1 MEAGAIAR
9 SEEATTGFNDSFT
22 FSRMALDRKSS
33 VNYSRD
39 GDILLHLIVRPEQQ
53 CLVLNENRNG
63 DWGKELRFPLS
74 TEEMEDA
81 VRARVWSE
89 AGSLFIRV
97 GSGESVAIPR
107 FAGLTEQDQL
117 KVPTGIYHRRSYLR
131 TPAAG
136 AAVTS
141 QPPSPLRAGDN
152 EAIAPPASAAPAPDL
167 LPRQFG
173 IEPGESAAGAVDYFD
188 RAFGI
193 RGWAF
198 EAHRPRF
205 PLRVHAM
212 CDGEELAI
220 SHAILPRPDLTQ
232 DGEHAP
238 NAGFAIAWQ
247 RFNLAQL
254 EAIAARSPGAA
265 IEIHANVGD
274 TRRPLA
280 NVYQPIPAS
289 MALEFVRAAQA
300 APPPTENILR
310 DYELIAES
318 GVFDA
323 DWYRYNFLHDHPQ
336 DALLHYLEVGEGQGY
351 PPNFYLDPE
360 KLNSEVRNSSGR
372 NPLAAYCEN
381 RGGTGQ
387 VSIHFD
393 EAWYVETYS
402 PEGALALADYLAKRH
417 ARNPNPYFDVAYYL
431 TANPDVAVVHD
442 PYEHFVR
449 FGVFEGRR
457 PSETLS
463 FTAERLSYPTEHN
476 PFLEH
481 LHNAARGE
489 TAAPVPALLTFE
501 QRLRDTPLFDYGHY
515 AAQHAQSLPEGVDPL
530 IHFVETGDRELLSP
544 NALFDASWYLRTYF
558 KRPPA
563 ETPFLHYLTIGER
576 NGLHPSPLFDPEW
589 YSRTYS
595 VPQEGALSHYL
606 ANRASN
612 QFAPNEYFDPAFYL
626 DTHPDIRAANIECF
640 GHWFSWG
647 IFENRRGSPRFDA
660 DYVWRRYLNNNR
672 SLNAFTYFMD
682 IGRKLGWQPV
692 PAETDATVHREIRH
706 NTAAS
711 PLFEE
716 LAEPSQFAPAP
727 SVKTFAFYL
736 PQFHAIAEND
746 EWWGTGFTEWR
757 NLPRGVPRFAGHY
770 QPRVPR
776 DLGFYELTGTEQLRR
791 HADLAQRMGITGFA
805 FYYYNF
811 NGHRLLEKPLDA
823 FVGDD
828 QITMPFSII
837 WANENWTRRWDGME
851 KDVLMRQDYR
861 DEDRPA
867 LVDDLA
873 RYLTHPRYHRIGGR
887 PILPIYRPDVIPDC
901 ANTIEAMRADFIAR
915 YGINPIFTMAQAF
928 GATDPRDYGFEGAF
942 EFPPHKVGA
951 ALPLLN
957 DTLEIFDVDYVG
969 QVRGYDAVVEESLSD
984 LPTGFP
990 IIKAAFPNWDN
1001 DARKQGS
1008 GLCFVGSTPQK
1019 FQTWVAGI
1027 ARFARQHPFF
1037 GEPLIFINAW
1047 NEWCEGAY
1055 LEPDCHYGF
1064 AYLNALS
1071 RGIRPEAPSV
1081 PEKAEKVV
1089 LVGHDAFPAGAQEHL
1104 IHWGRVFK
1112 RHFGSDTQFVLLS
1125 GGALVPRYREVADT
1139 FVADEHADPWGELR
1153 AHLLSLRERGY
1164 DRAVVNTTVAGTS
1177 TTLLAECGFKFVSLV
1192 HELPT
1197 IIRDYHLDEAYG
1209 ALRDNSLAVVYPNTF
1224 VGNAVQEAFGQP
1236 KHRAVI
1242 RAQGLYK
1249 QLVDV
1254 PDARAQVL
1262 AEMGLPEHT
1271 RLVLNIGYLDMRKG
1285 VDLFVQT
1292 AAEFART
1299 DPETHFIWVGKRD
1312 EKIWRWVSH
1321 DAEKRRV
1328 KNFHY
1333 LEYTPAVDRFLQACD
1348 VFFISSRE
1356 DPFPSVVLEALACGK
1371 PVVAFAGS
1379 GGHAAILDRP
1389 ELGEA
1394 VAYLEVQAAKDAIRR
1409 QLAPGIDAPELQEAR
1424 KRFIS
1429 TEYNF
1434 EEYVADVAA
1443 LIDPQ
1448 RPRVSVIVPSYN
1460 YAHYMEARLSSIFNQ
1475 TAPVFEII
1483 VLDDCSKDS
1492 AADVARS
1499 VAHEHLRSVEV
1510 IENERNSG
1518 NVFRQWKKGLDLA
1531 RGDYIWIAEADDVA
1545 NPRFLERAVDALN
1558 RHPDAVFA
1566 FSDSHALDADGAL
1579 MYESY
1584 KGYYSAL
1591 GDHGLE
1597 KDAVYPTREFLRRFL
1612 GARNLV
1618 LNASAVVWRTDRL
1631 RRAFETLKDEAF
1643 KYTCAG
1649 DWRVYIEGALQDGE
1663 ILYIADPLN
1672 GHRRHDDSVTHALK
1686 KDAHLKEIQN
1696 IHAVL
1701 RRTFKDDR
1709 ALGKELDGA
1718 IADLKKHWEM

>member
-1 MEAGAIAR
+1 MSR
-9 SEEATTGFNDSFT
+9 SEQVAIGFNDSFT
-22 FSRMALDRKSS
+22 FSRSALDRKLS

-39 GDILLHLIVRPEQQ
+39 GDILLHMIVRPEQQ

-74 TEEMEDA
+74 AEEIEDA
-81 VRARVWSE
+81 VRARVWAE
-89 AGSLFIRV
+89 DGALFLRV
-97 GSGESVAIPR
+97 GTGESIAIPR
-107 FAGLTEQDQL
+107 FAGVTEQDHL
-117 KVPTGIYHRRSYLR
+117 KVPAGIYHRRSYLR
-131 TPAAG
+131 TPAEPGQA
-136 AAVTS
+136 
-141 QPPSPLRAGDN
+141 
-152 EAIAPPASAAPAPDL
+152 AAPAPRPADNDAAPVRAEAPGPEQ
-167 LPRQFG
+167 LPRQIG
-173 IEPGESAAGAVDYFD
+173 ADPGQIAAGAVDYFD

-193 RGWAF
+193 RGWVF
-198 EAHRPRF
+198 EIGRPRF
-205 PLRVHAM
+205 PVKVHAM
-212 CDGEELAI
+212 CDGEELAA
-220 SHAILPRPDLTQ
+220 SYAIMPRSDLAPEGQ
-232 DGEHAP
+232 PAP
-238 NAGFAIAWQ
+238 NAGFGIAWQ
-247 RFNLAQL
+247 RFGLARL
-254 EAIAARSPGAA
+254 EAIAARAPGAVIA
-265 IEIHANVGD
+265 VHATVGGA
-274 TRRPLA
+274 RRPLQ
-280 NVYQPIPAS
+280 NVYQPIPVN

-300 APPPTENILR
+300 APTPADSTLR
-310 DYELIAES
+310 DYEVIAES
-318 GVFDA
+318 GLFDWA
-323 DWYRYNFLHDHPQ
+323 WYRHKFLHDHPQ
-336 DALLHYLEVGEGQGY
+336 DALLHYLDVGASQGY

-360 KLNSEVRNSSGR
+360 KLNSEVRNAAGR
-372 NPLAAYCEN
+372 NPLADYCEHPD
-381 RGGTGQ
+381 GGGRA
-387 VSIHFD
+387 SIHFD
-393 EAWYVETYS
+393 EPWYVATYA
-402 PEGALALADYLAKRH
+402 PQGAVPLADYLANRH
-417 ARNPNPYFDVAYYL
+417 SRNPNRHFDIGYYL
-431 TANPDVAVVHD
+431 AENPDVAVVPD
-442 PYEHFVR
+442 PYEHFVN

-457 PSETLS
+457 PSEALR
-463 FTAERLSYPTEHN
+463 FAAESLADPAHN
-476 PFLEH
+476 PFVEH
-481 LHNAARGE
+481 LRGAGSAAAGP
-489 TAAPVPALLTFE
+489 AAPTPAPVSFE
-501 QRLRDTPLFDYGHY
+501 ERLRGSALFDYGHY
-515 AAQHAQSLPEGVDPL
+515 AGQHAQALPEGLDPL
-530 IHFVETGDRELLSP
+530 VHFVETGDRELLSP
-544 NALFDASWYLRTYF
+544 NALFDPEWYLRTYF

-563 ETPFLHYLTIGER
+563 ETPFFHYLTIGER

-595 VPQEGALSHYL
+595 VPQEGALGHYL

-612 QFAPNEYFDPAFYL
+612 QFAPNEFFDPSYYL

-647 IFENRRGSPRFDA
+647 IFENRRGSAQFDA

-682 IGRKLGWQPV
+682 IGRKIGWQPV
-692 PAETDATVHREIRH
+692 PGENDATVHREIRQ
-706 NTAAS
+706 NTSAG

-716 LAEPSQFAPAP
+716 LQEPSRFAPSP
-727 SVKTFAFYL
+727 TVSTFAFYL

-791 HADLAQRMGITGFA
+791 HADLAQRMGITGFS

-823 FVGDD
+823 FVDDD
-828 QITMPFSII
+828 QIDMPFSII

-901 ANTIEAMRADFIAR
+901 AKVIEAMRADFVAR
-915 YGINPIFTMAQAF
+915 YDIDPIFTMAQAF
-928 GATDPRDYGFEGAF
+928 GALDPRDYGFDGAF

-957 DTLEIFDVDYVG
+957 DTLEIFDVDYAG
-969 QVRGYDAVVEESLSD
+969 QVRGYDAVMEESLGD
-984 LPTGFP
+984 LPTEYP

-1019 FQTWVAGI
+1019 FQTWVAGL
-1027 ARFARQHPFF
+1027 ARFARQNPFF

-1071 RGIRPEAPSV
+1071 RGIRPEMPVAPG
-1081 PEKAEKVV
+1081 KTEKVV

-1112 RHFGSDTQFVLLS
+1112 RHFGSETQFVLLS

-1139 FVADEHADPWGELR
+1139 YVADEHDDKWGALK
-1153 AHLLSLRERGY
+1153 AHLLALRDQGY
-1164 DRAVVNTTVAGTS
+1164 DRAVVNTTVAGAS
-1177 TTLLAECGFKFVSLV
+1177 TTLLAECGFKFVTLV

-1197 IIRDYHLDEAYG
+1197 IIRDYHLNDAYD
-1209 ALRDNSLAVVYPNTF
+1209 ALRTHSLAVVYPNNF
-1224 VGNAVQEAFGQP
+1224 VADAVQDAFGAP

-1242 RAQGLYK
+1242 RPQGLYK
-1249 QLVDV
+1249 QIVQVD
-1254 PDARAQVL
+1254 DARDRVL
-1262 AEMGLPEHT
+1262 KELELPKDA
-1271 RLVLNIGYLDMRKG
+1271 RLVLNVGYLDMRKG
-1285 VDLFVQT
+1285 VDLFIQT
-1292 AAEFART
+1292 AAEFADT

-1321 DAEKRRV
+1321 DAEKRGVR
-1328 KNFHY
+1328 NFHY
-1333 LEYTPAVDRFLQACD
+1333 LEYTPHVDRFLQACD

-1356 DPFPSVVLEALACGK
+1356 DPFPSVVMEALACGK
-1371 PVVAFAGS
+1371 PVIAFAGS

-1389 ELGEA
+1389 VLGEA
-1394 VAYLEVQAAKDAIRR
+1394 VDYLNVQSAKTAIAR
-1409 QLAPGIDAPELQEAR
+1409 QLERDVDAPELQAERR
-1424 KRFIS
+1424 KFIA

-1434 EEYVADVAA
+1434 EEYVADVAE
-1443 LIDPQ
+1443 LIEPD
-1448 RPRVSVIVPSYN
+1448 RPRVTVVVPSYN
-1460 YAHYMEARLSSIFNQ
+1460 YARYMEPRLRSILDQ
-1475 TAPVFEII
+1475 TAPVFEIL
-1483 VLDDCSKDS
+1483 VLDDCSKDG
-1492 AADVARS
+1492 AADVARA
-1499 VAHEHLRSVEV
+1499 VGEEYARAVEV
-1510 IENERNSG
+1510 IENETNSG

-1545 NPRFLERAVDALN
+1545 DPRFLERMVEALSA
-1558 RHPDAVFA
+1558 RPDGVFA

-1591 GDHGLE
+1591 GDNGLDA
-1597 KDAVYPTREFLRRFL
+1597 DAVFPTREFLRRFL
-1612 GARNLV
+1612 SARNLV

-1631 RRAFETLKDEAF
+1631 RKAFETLNDEAF
-1643 KYTCAG
+1643 RYTCAG

-1663 ILYIADPLN
+1663 ILYVADPLN
-1672 GHRRHDDSVTHALK
+1672 GHRRHDNSVTHALK
-1686 KDAHLKEIQN
+1686 KDAHLQEILD

-1701 RRTFKDDR
+1701 RRTFKNDR
-1709 ALGKELDGA
+1709 ALGKELDRA
-1718 IADLKKHWEM
+1718 IEELKGHWAM